1 MLFRSKEYLKKQN
14 INSGSLFDKI
24 NSLLKKTC
32 LTLKDEIC
40 SDSKVKNNIKLGL
53 FGVDI
58 LIDEKLKPW
67 LIEMNVSPSSTAFDK
82 LGESQKKQVWVDSMK
97 IALLKNPS
105 NHEFE
110 KIN

>member
-1 MLFRSKEYLKKQN
+1 MKKYFKKQN
-14 INSGSLFDKI
+14 INSSFIFDKI
-24 NSLLKKTC
+24 NVLLKRTC
-32 LTLKDEIC
+32 LILKDEIC
-40 SDSKVKNNIKLGL
+40 SNSKVKNNIKLGL

-58 LIDEKLKPW
+58 IIDEELKPW

-82 LGESQKKQVWVDSMK
+82 LGESQKKQVWIDSMK

>member
-1 MLFRSKEYLKKQN
+1 MKFCSRRQVLLQIKSWVLFA
-14 INSGSLFDKI
+14 IIIFG
-24 NSLLKKTC
+24 C
-32 LTLKDEIC
+32 
-40 SDSKVKNNIKLGL
+40 SKVKNNIKLGL

-58 LIDEKLKPW
+58 IIDEELKPW